1 LKLPPPGCQPDLG
14 ICSWRCIDWPT
25 RLADTIVGNVADKA
39 ERTNAGTALQ
49 MNQSVTDIARF
60 RLLDLRTGRVQT
72 FGPAGQPSGIAKT
85 PAGGLVKV
93 GKLGLDGD
101 EQADKLHHGGIDKAV
116 VGKLAG
122 KSGESAEHRLI
133 SAQTSIRSATL
144 ADLEIPLC

>member
-1 LKLPPPGCQPDLG
+1 LD
-14 ICSWRCIDWPT
+14 ICFWGCIDWPT
-25 RLADTIVGNVADKA
+25 RLADTVVGNIADKA

-60 RLLDLRTGRVQT
+60 RLLDLRTGRVRVQT

-85 PAGGLVKV
+85 PAGSLVKV

-101 EQADKLHHGGIDKAV
+101 EQADRLHHGGIDKAV
-116 VGKLAG
+116 DGKLAG

-133 SAQTSIRSATL
+133 SAQTSIRSVTL
-144 ADLEIPLC
+144 ANLEIPLC